1 MKRYGRGLRNI
12 GALLLVLSLSLSAL
26 YSDGNPYQEL
36 LQITNDFVVVSEN
49 FKKSLDGFETRLN
62 SLENSNTIQTESYNV
77 LVKNS
82 QEQETILN
90 SHENRLTT
98 AEQQTTTSMQR
109 LDGLEALQNAT
120 AQSLK
125 VYKTVTVALGSAV
138 LVLFALQLIQSLPP

>member
-1 MKRYGRGLRNI
+1 MKRHGRGLRSI

-36 LQITNDFVVVSEN
+36 LQITNEFATISQSFKEN
-49 FKKSLDGFETRLN
+49 LTSLDERFQD
-62 SLENSNTIQTESYNV
+62 LESSTQAQTTIYES

-82 QEQETILN
+82 KDQEQILQT
-90 SHENRLTT
+90 HENRLNS
-98 AEQQTTTSMQR
+98 AKEMLTTSTKR

>member
-1 MKRYGRGLRNI
+1 MKRYGRGLRII

-90 SHENRLTT
+90 SHETRLTT